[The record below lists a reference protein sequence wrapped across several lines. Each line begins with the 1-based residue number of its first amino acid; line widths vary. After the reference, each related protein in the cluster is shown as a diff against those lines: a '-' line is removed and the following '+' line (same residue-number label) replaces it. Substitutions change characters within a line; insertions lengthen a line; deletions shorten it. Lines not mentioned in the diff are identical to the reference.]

1 MICEG
6 CRTHRAVTGP
16 MNLKKPGGFFFRKI
30 VLPGF
35 WGPWLQS
42 EHLIDFANAALSSKD
57 PVEPIYMISEG

>member
-16 MNLKKPGGFFFRKI
+16 MNLKKSGGFFRKI